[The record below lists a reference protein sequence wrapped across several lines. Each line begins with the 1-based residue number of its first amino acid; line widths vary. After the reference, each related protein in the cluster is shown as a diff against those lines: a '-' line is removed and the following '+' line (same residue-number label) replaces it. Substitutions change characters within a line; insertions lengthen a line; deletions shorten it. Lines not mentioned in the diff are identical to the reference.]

1 MLGKSSY
8 RFAFIFAILAMAI
21 VVAPLAHAD
30 DVVSHV
36 RIVRLSF
43 VEGDVA
49 FQSPGSTWQRAMMNL
64 PIRQGFSV
72 RTDAGYAE
80 IEFETGLIVHL
91 AGNTQL
97 EFTQLS
103 LNDGL
108 RMTSLKL
115 DHGTMIATA
124 NLQKGDQV
132 SIASG
137 NAEVIAP
144 RNGRLR
150 IDSVD
155 SQNWVTAFK
164 GKVEVRTGEN
174 STLVESGKALHYA
187 ASFQGTNASQGSE
200 SAQLS
205 VDRAPRTDAFDKWAA
220 QREEAQQEA
229 QAGAGDFVRQK
240 DYAFSTADLYNYGL
254 WSDIAGYGMAWQP
267 YGMGAGWMPFANGLW
282 MFDDMSDDWMWT
294 SFEPWGWMPYHFG
307 GWVDIAGAGWFW
319 IPQSP
324 RTFRAATASFVTV
337 GNQFGWTPTL
347 ATPTNPTKV
356 KAGVVSP
363 TQIVFA
369 GGAQNGVII
378 AGPRGHPAP
387 STTVKT
393 VSGPASTFAQG
404 AQPTMSALAASGVVA
419 TGRAPVLPT
428 GTALTY
434 TTHGNISGTANGM
447 PTRTANGN
455 GGAINAPR
463 GNVGAPTASGRPVA
477 MAPHTAP
484 VQVVRPPSTFANVNS
499 GSRNSGVTPV
509 NSAGSTR
516 GIQSTAGVTGGTAA
530 PGGSNGSGGRQ
541 PGVGTTGGTGAP
553 PAGGGASG
561 GGVAP
566 GGTGTV
572 KH

>member
-1 MLGKSSY
+1 M
-8 RFAFIFAILAMAI
+8 
-21 VVAPLAHAD
+21 VAVPLAHAD
-30 DVVSHV
+30 DAVSHV

-49 FQSPGSTWQRAMMNL
+49 FQSPGSTWQRAMANL
-64 PIRQGFSV
+64 PIRQGFSL

-80 IEFETGLIVHL
+80 VEFESGLIVHL
-91 AGNTQL
+91 AANTQL
-97 EFTQLS
+97 EFIQLT

-108 RMTSLKL
+108 RVTSLKL

-124 NLQKGDQV
+124 NLHKGDQAT
-132 SIASG
+132 IASG
-137 NAEVIAP
+137 NAEVIVP

-164 GKVEVRTGEN
+164 GRVEVRTGEN
-174 STLVESGKALHYA
+174 TTLVENGKALHYGPATQGGA
-187 ASFQGTNASQGSE
+187 AIGEAN
-200 SAQLS
+200 QLS
-205 VDRAPRTDAFDKWAA
+205 VDRSPRTDAFDKWAA
-220 QREEAQQEA
+220 QREGAQQEA
-229 QAGAGDFVRQK
+229 QAGAGDFVRQR
-240 DYAFSTADLYNYGL
+240 DYTFSTADLYNYGL
-254 WSDIAGYGMAWQP
+254 WSNISGYGMGWQP

-282 MFDDMSDDWMWT
+282 MFDDMTDDWMWT

-337 GNQFGWTPTL
+337 GNQVGWTPTL

-356 KAGVVSP
+356 KPGVAGP

-378 AGPRGHPAP
+378 AGPRGHLAP
-387 STTVKT
+387 STTVNSG
-393 VSGPASTFAQG
+393 SGPASTFVQRG
-404 AQPTMSALAASGVVA
+404 QPTMSALAASGVVA
-419 TGRAPVLPT
+419 TGRAPVMPMS
-428 GTALTY
+428 TALTY
-434 TTHGNISGTANGM
+434 TAHGTINGTANGT

-455 GGAINAPR
+455 GSATNGPR
-463 GNVGAPTASGRPVA
+463 GNLGAANLGAPGASGRPVA

-484 VQVVRPPSTFANVNS
+484 VQVQHPPSTFANVNT
-499 GSRNSGVTPV
+499 GGRNSGVTPV
-509 NSAGSTR
+509 NNGMNTGGSFG
-516 GIQSTAGVTGGTAA
+516 GIHSTAGVSGGSGA
-530 PGGSNGSGGRQ
+530 PGGSNGSGGA
-541 PGVGTTGGTGAP
+541 GHSTGAGSSGGTA
-553 PAGGGASG
+553 PAGGAAG

-566 GGTGTV
+566 GGTGSV